1 MSYKID
7 LSSNYPP
14 IKNTDTHCLI
24 LTPDYS
30 IGASLYDNKLVWQ
43 SIGSNWIKSSFFENT
58 NTVNNYQYYILIKIE
73 DVSFLRFSRD
83 VTDLLITFIQVD
95 AGEKANIKFYDYLDD
110 PPVGN
115 FNHFRDCSFNNLI
128 GLQDITQNYYYSGN
142 EWGKSSPDLST
153 NRVEVKLSK
162 HLNGNIDISS
172 SAFIQ
177 LNHSPISII
186 KVAQLSS
193 VISNII
199 SSGGTHRISLRAKK
213 WIDVSSG
220 NGEFINNFYESYPGY
235 FDISKSSIIVN
246 TASAVPPPWRNHPYL
261 DLNNWVDPLTD
272 TSFNLLNFA
281 LKNYR
286 QDLQISSNAGFST
299 ASILNLNKSMRELR
313 YLGNL
318 NSSSPNNTSLASN
331 DFQSYYNEGFRNFQI
346 SLLIVDNN
354 YSSGKSKVNPLEIVL
369 TFILP

>member
-7 LSSNYPP
+7 LTNNYPP

-24 LTPDYS
+24 LTPDYT
-30 IGASLYDNKLVWQ
+30 IGASLYDTELIWKPIANRW
-43 SIGSNWIKSSFFENT
+43 NKSSFHNNT
-58 NTVNNYQYYILIKIE
+58 NIVNEYQYYIVIKVE
-73 DVSFLRFSRD
+73 DVLFLRFSRD
-83 VTDLLITFIQVD
+83 ITNMLITFIKVD
-95 AGEKANIKFYDYLDD
+95 PGKKANIEFYDYLDD
-110 PPVGN
+110 PPIGN
-115 FNHFRDCSFNNLI
+115 FNHFSDCSYNNII
-128 GLQDITQNYYYSGN
+128 GVEDITQNYYYSGN

-153 NRVEVKLSK
+153 NRVELKLSK

-177 LNHSPISII
+177 LNHSPITII

-199 SSGGTHRISLRAKK
+199 SAGGTHRISLRAKK

-235 FDISKSSIIVN
+235 FDISKSSIVD
-246 TASAVPPPWRNHPYL
+246 TSSTPVPAWKNHPYL

-272 TSFNLLNFA
+272 TSFNLLNFS

-299 ASILNLNKSMRELR
+299 ATILNLNKSMRELR
-313 YLGNL
+313 YIGNL

-331 DFQSYYNEGFRNFQI
+331 DFQSYYDEGFRNFQI
-346 SLLIVDNN
+346 SLLIVDKN

>member
-14 IKNTDTHCLI
+14 IKDTDTHCLI
-24 LTPDYS
+24 VTPDYT
-30 IGASLYDNKLVWQ
+30 IGASLYDNELIWQ
-43 SIGSNWIKSSFFENT
+43 SISSKWVKSSFYESSGS
-58 NTVNNYQYYILIKIE
+58 VNEYQYYILIKIE
-73 DVSFLRFSRD
+73 DVLFLRFSRD
-83 VTDLLITFIQVD
+83 ISDLLITFIQVES
-95 AGEKANIKFYDYLDD
+95 GKEANIEFYDYLDD

-115 FNHFRDCSFNNLI
+115 FNHFSDCSYNNII
-128 GLQDITQNYYYSGN
+128 GTEDITQNYYYSGI

-153 NRVEVKLSK
+153 NVVELKLSN
-162 HLNGNIDISS
+162 HLNGLIDISS

-177 LNHSPISII
+177 LNHAPINII

-199 SSGGTHRISLRAKK
+199 AAGGTHRISLRAKK

-220 NGEFINNFYESYPGY
+220 NGEFIDNFYESYPGF
-235 FDISKSSIIVN
+235 FDISKSSI
-246 TASAVPPPWRNHPYL
+246 TTKFGWKNHLYL
-261 DLNNWVDPLTD
+261 DLHNWVDPLTD

-299 ASILNLNKSMRELR
+299 ATILNLNKSMRELR
-313 YLGNL
+313 YIGNL
-318 NSSSPNNTSLASN
+318 NSSAPNNTFLASE
-331 DFQSYYNEGFRNFQI
+331 DFQCYYDEGFRNFQI
-346 SLLIVDNN
+346 SLLIVDEN
-354 YSSGKSKVNPLEIVL
+354 YSTGKSKVNPLEIVL